1 LFDENIPVTGE
12 HGVGYGKLE
21 HLEAEHGRG
30 PLHMMAAIKRALD
43 PLDILNPGKLGSDP
57 ALFQS
62 ASWQAA
68 ALAAEA
74 TG

>member
-1 LFDENIPVTGE
+1 MILLLAGE

-21 HLEAEHGRG
+21 HLEEEHGTG
-30 PLHMMAAIKRALD
+30 ALHMMTAIKRALD
-43 PLDILNPGKLGSDP
+43 PLDIMNPGKLGSDP